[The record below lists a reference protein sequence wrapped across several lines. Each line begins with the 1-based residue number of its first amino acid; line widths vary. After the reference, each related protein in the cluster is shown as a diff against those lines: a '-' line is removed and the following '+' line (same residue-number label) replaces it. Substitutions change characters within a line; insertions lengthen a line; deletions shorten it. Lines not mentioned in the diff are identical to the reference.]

1 MLTTTIENVLNRG
14 LPRSPRAQELCAE
27 LAGKRVA
34 FNVRDVVRLLVE
46 STGSSLRVT
55 RGDTPA
61 DAELTGGPLS
71 LFSLTGR
78 TPEAAMQRGDVEVSG
93 DAELA
98 RKFREL
104 AVLLR
109 PDPEEELSV
118 ILGDV
123 PAHQVARFF
132 SGAVSWGWHAAFTGV
147 QNVAEYLGHETQDLV
162 SRKEGEQFLRGV
174 DATRED
180 VDRLDARIQLLA
192 QRIPA
197 R

>member
-1 MLTTTIENVLNRG
+1 MLTATIENILNRG
-14 LPRSPRAQELCAE
+14 LTRSPRAQELCAE
-27 LAGKRVA
+27 LSGKRVA
-34 FNVRDVVRLLVE
+34 FNVRDIIRLLVE

-71 LFSLTGR
+71 LLALSGSSPDAVL
-78 TPEAAMQRGDVEVSG
+78 QRGDVQVTG

-118 ILGDV
+118 LMGDV
-123 PAHQVARFF
+123 PAHQLARFMT
-132 SGAVSWGWHAAFTGV
+132 GAWTWGQRAAFTGV
-147 QNVAEYLGHETQDLV
+147 QNIAEYLGHETQDLV
-162 SRKEGEQFLRGV
+162 PRREGEQFLQGV
-174 DATRED
+174 DAARED
-180 VDRLDARIQLLA
+180 VDRLEARIKLLA
-192 QRIPA
+192 QRLPA

>member
-1 MLTTTIENVLNRG
+1 MLTATIENILNRG

-27 LAGKRVA
+27 LSGKRVA
-34 FNVRDVVRLLVE
+34 FNVRDIIRLLVE

-61 DAELTGGPLS
+61 DAELTGGP
-71 LFSLTGR
+71 FSLLALSGSS
-78 TPEAAMQRGDVEVSG
+78 PDAVLQRGDVQVTG

-118 ILGDV
+118 LMGDV
-123 PAHQVARFF
+123 PAHQLTRFIT
-132 SGAVSWGWHAAFTGV
+132 GAWTWGQRATFTGV

-162 SRKEGEQFLRGV
+162 PRKEGEQFLKGV
-174 DATRED
+174 DAARED
-180 VDRLDARIQLLA
+180 MDRLEARIKLLA
-192 QRIPA
+192 QRLPA